1 MNFAEQLTDALNGAR
16 ITMKKAADMLGIPY
30 RTIQDWKRGERE
42 PSEYVKN
49 TVLKSLSTYRA
60 EINEK

>member
-1 MNFAEQLTDALNGAR
+1 MTFAEQLNDAMKNAG
-16 ITMKKAADMLGIPY
+16 ITMKKAAVMLGIPY

-49 TVLKSLSTYRA
+49 TVLKSLSTYRV
-60 EINEK
+60 ELNEK